1 MFFLRAERLGF
12 RTWTEDDFELA
23 YALWSNA
30 EVTRYIGG
38 PFSRE
43 WVEQRLAS
51 EIENQRTL
59 GFQYWPI
66 FLLDTNEHVGA
77 CGLRPREENIHT
89 FGFHLLPQ
97 FWGRGLGTEA
107 ARAVIDYAFETL
119 HVKALFAGHHPENI
133 RSKRALESLGFAY
146 WRHDL
151 YPPTG
156 LQHPG
161 YLLTK

>member
-1 MFFLRAERLGF
+1 MDFLRTERLGF
-12 RTWTEDDFELA
+12 RIWTESDLELA
-23 YALWSNA
+23 YALWCND
-30 EVTRYIGG
+30 EVTRYFGG

-43 WVEQRLAS
+43 WAEQRLAS
-51 EIENQRTL
+51 EIENQRTR
-59 GFQYWPI
+59 GFQYWPLH
-66 FLLDTNEHVGA
+66 LLETGEFVGA
-77 CGLRPREENIHT
+77 CGLRPREEGIHT

-97 FWGRGLGTEA
+97 FWGRGLATEA
-107 ARAVIDYAFETL
+107 ARAVIDYAFDTL
-119 HVKALFAGHHPENI
+119 KVKALFAGHHPENA
-133 RSKRALESLGFAY
+133 RSQRALRSLGFQY